1 MSLWWVRTLVRL
13 VVALLLPLSVPCI
26 IVYLIWALPG
36 DPASIICPPEL
47 CPNTDALAERW
58 NLNQGPWHFFA
69 SWLEA
74 AITGDFGR
82 SWRLEPGAMVGDR
95 VFESIGPTVLLVAG
109 AALLNAMGALGALT
123 GVLSRR
129 FHSVF
134 QLVGLVPSLV
144 MALSASAAV
153 TLGWV
158 GDGSGA
164 LSLRLLLGA
173 LVLGVSDAAL
183 YSTVSGVHGLVQS
196 ERKQRYAQIA
206 ILRGEGVL
214 SNVLPN
220 MLPALAGQLRAR
232 IVHLLS
238 GAVVVEVVLEIDG
251 LGDLL
256 WRGALQQDF
265 VVVVAAAF
273 FFALL
278 SAAVLLMQA
287 FVELCCA
294 LMVRRSPIVRPA

>member
-1 MSLWWVRTLVRL
+1 MRL

-36 DPASIICPPEL
+36 DPASIICPPEI
-47 CPNTDALAERW
+47 CPNTDALAARW
-58 NLNQGPWHFFA
+58 NLDQGPWHFFA
-69 SWLEA
+69 SWVEA
-74 AITGDFGR
+74 AMGGDFGR
-82 SWRLEPGAMVGDR
+82 SWRLEPGAMVAER
-95 VFESIGPTVLLVAG
+95 VFESIGPTLLLVAG
-109 AALLNAMGALGALT
+109 AALLNALGAFGALT
-123 GVLSRR
+123 GMLPQRSHVL
-129 FHSVF
+129 F

-144 MALSASAAV
+144 WALFASAAI
-153 TLGWV
+153 TLGWI

-164 LSLRLLLGA
+164 MGLRLIVGA

-183 YSTVSGVHGLVQS
+183 YSTVNGVHGLVQS

-206 ILRGEGVL
+206 VLRGEGVL

-265 VVVVAAAF
+265 VVVVATAF
-273 FFALL
+273 FFALI
-278 SAAVLLMQA
+278 SASVLLGQA
-287 FVELCCA
+287 FVELVCA
-294 LMVRRSPIVRPA
+294 LLVRRAPQVEAA